1 MSPTRP
7 HILLSFEKWC
17 DLNPS
22 VGLSSSYE
30 NFAGPLEASG
40 FANFTVFHPDEFVYR
55 HGESVDLAL
64 INACQAINPSLLFM
78 LWYPGGYERFN
89 PCLETL
95 YAIRAE
101 LGVPIVIFWAD
112 SQEDHFFRLS
122 EVLLPFIDYTVDGLS
137 CRPEMPHP
145 DKHLQLCHPKD
156 PRVYFQGQGE
166 RDIEVLFPGS
176 TNNRPKRK
184 QIIDFLIANGVDVQ
198 KIGGQREQKLSTN
211 NYAAFLRRAKMIIN
225 ICDYPTRSINGRLL
239 EGTMSGAL
247 LFEDDNSDAGRWF
260 KQGQEC
266 EIYHNKEE
274 LLKKIR
280 YYREHVAEAEAIAAR
295 GARVSHE
302 TFDGRLFWRTII
314 EAVQSA
320 PRFDPREALL
330 ALAICSYNSGALADA
345 VRRLVELRR
354 RHPGYGSALYWL
366 GKCLLEAGLN
376 EQAERFLSDY
386 IGAHPG
392 EIHAYR
398 LLQELY
404 LKISAHEAALSITKK
419 AYSQFASSMVGDEL
433 AVLAQML
440 VSVNCFHELV
450 VVEHQASR
458 YNIYSPAL
466 YLAMAKALAA
476 TGNPADA
483 RTVLELARKQGE
495 GDKALLVEI
504 FSLCQ
509 SLGDLR
515 DAIETAW
522 LSTRP
527 PCKNLWELYYH
538 LYIKELKGEIREVVE
553 IIDSYEK
560 LGYIDT
566 HLNLKREKLRLKLAQ
581 FASTLDTNRVLE
593 ELQK

>member
-30 NFAGPLEASG
+30 NFAGPLKASG
-40 FANFTVFHPDEFVYR
+40 FANFTVFHPDEFVYE

-64 INACQAINPSLLFM
+64 INACQTIKPSLLFM

-89 PCLETL
+89 PCLEAL
-95 YAIRAE
+95 YTIRAE

-122 EVLLPFIDYTVDGLS
+122 KVLLPFIDYTVDGLS
-137 CRPEMPHP
+137 CRPEMTHP

-156 PRVYFQGQGE
+156 PRVYFRGRGE

-176 TNNRPKRK
+176 TNNRPKRN
-184 QIIDFLIANGVDVQ
+184 QIIDFLVANGVDVQ

-211 NYAAFLRRAKMIIN
+211 DYAAFLRRAKMIIN
-225 ICDYPTRSINGRLL
+225 ICDYPTRALNGRLL

-260 KQGQEC
+260 QQGLEY

-274 LLKKIR
+274 LLDKIR
-280 YYREHVAEAEAIAAR
+280 YYRKHTTEAEAIAAR

-320 PRFDPREALL
+320 PRFDLREASL
-330 ALAICSYNSGALADA
+330 ALAICRYNSGALADA
-345 VRRLVELRR
+345 VGRLIELRR
-354 RHPGYGSALYWL
+354 NYPSYVPALYWL
-366 GKCLLEAGLN
+366 GKCLLDAGLN
-376 EQAERFLSDY
+376 EQAERFLSDS
-386 IGAHPG
+386 IDANPG
-392 EIHAYR
+392 EIHAYK
-398 LLQELY
+398 LLQELH
-404 LKISAHEAALSITKK
+404 LKRSTHGAALSIVKK
-419 AYSQFASSMVGDEL
+419 AYSQFASSIVGDKL

-440 VSVNCFHELV
+440 VSVNCFQELV

-458 YNIYSPAL
+458 YKKYSPAL

-476 TGNPADA
+476 NGNPSDA
-483 RTVLELARKQGE
+483 RTALGLARKQSE
-495 GDKALLVEI
+495 GNKALLVEI
-504 FSLCQ
+504 SYQYQ
-509 SLGDLR
+509 SLGYLR
-515 DAIETAW
+515 DAIETSK
-522 LSTRP
+522 LYTQP
-527 PCKNLWELYYH
+527 HFNHLWDLYYH

-560 LGYIDT
+560 LGYIDNY
-566 HLNLKREKLRLKLAQ
+566 LNLKREKLRLKLAQ
-581 FASTLDTNRVLE
+581 FSSTLDTNRILQ

>member
-7 HILLSFEKWC
+7 HLLLSFEKWC

-30 NFAGPLEASG
+30 NLAGPLEASG
-40 FANFTVFHPDEFVYR
+40 FANFTVFHPDEFVYGY
-55 HGESVDLAL
+55 GESVDLAL
-64 INACQAINPSLLFM
+64 INACQTIKPSLLFM

-89 PCLETL
+89 PSMETL
-95 YAIRAE
+95 YTIRAE

-112 SQEDHFFRLS
+112 SYEDHFFRLS
-122 EVLLPFIDYTVDGLS
+122 EILLPFIDYTVDGLS
-137 CRPEMPHP
+137 CRPEMTRP

-156 PRVYFQGQGE
+156 PRVYFQGRGE

-184 QIIDFLIANGVDVQ
+184 QVIDFLRANGIDVQ

-211 NYAAFLRRAKMIIN
+211 DYAAFLRRAKMIIN
-225 ICDYPTRSINGRLL
+225 ICDYPTHSINGRLL

-247 LFEDDNSDAGRWF
+247 LFEDGNSDAGRWF
-260 KQGQEC
+260 QQGQEY

-274 LLKKIR
+274 LLEKIR
-280 YYREHVAEAEAIAAR
+280 YYREHVAEAEAVAAT

-345 VRRLVELRR
+345 IRRLVELRR
-354 RHPGYGSALYWL
+354 RHPGYDSALYWL

-392 EIHAYR
+392 EIHAYK

-404 LKISAHEAALSITKK
+404 LKISSHESALSITKK
-419 AYSQFASSMVGDEL
+419 ACSQFVSSMVGDEL

-440 VSVNCFHELV
+440 VSVNCFQEIV
-450 VVEHQASR
+450 VIEHQASR
-458 YNIYSPAL
+458 YHIYSPAL

-476 TGNPADA
+476 NGNPSDA
-483 RTVLELARKQGE
+483 HTVLGLARKLSE
-495 GDKALLVEI
+495 GNKALLVEI
-504 FSLCQ
+504 SYQYQ
-509 SLGDLR
+509 SLGYMR
-515 DAIETAW
+515 DAIETSK
-522 LSTRP
+522 LYTQP
-527 PCKNLWELYYH
+527 HFNHLCDLYYH
-538 LYIKELKGEIREVVE
+538 LYIKELKGEIREVV
-553 IIDSYEK
+553 
-560 LGYIDT
+560 
-566 HLNLKREKLRLKLAQ
+566 
-581 FASTLDTNRVLE
+581 
-593 ELQK
+593 